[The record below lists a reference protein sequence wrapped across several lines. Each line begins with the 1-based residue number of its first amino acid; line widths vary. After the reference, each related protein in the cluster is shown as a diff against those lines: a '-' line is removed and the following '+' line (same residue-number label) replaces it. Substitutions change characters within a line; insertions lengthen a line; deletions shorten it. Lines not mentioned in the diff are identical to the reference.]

1 MTVPLLIDVDAALQ
15 AELEA
20 IALNDELVRVRRA
33 LYLDLGVPFPGIHL
47 RFNEGVG
54 AGEYLI
60 QLQEVPVARGLL
72 RPGYLL
78 VQENASQLE
87 LLGIPYEEG
96 TPLLPGQPTLW
107 VAKEHQERIE
117 KMRLAAMTP
126 IRW

>member
-15 AELEA
+15 ADLEA

-47 RFNEGVG
+47 RFNEGMG
-54 AGEYLI
+54 PGEYLI

-72 RPGYLL
+72 RPAHQL
-78 VQENASQLE
+78 VQEHASQLD

-96 TPLLPGQPTLW
+96 RRCCRASPPCGWPMNIRIGWRSRGSPLSL
-107 VAKEHQERIE
+107 
-117 KMRLAAMTP
+117 P